1 MTINQLLLIIKEAQV
16 RGAFAYRR
24 EDFDR
29 AIELLESGQIPAEEL
44 ITEVASLGRAQEM
57 FDELIRP
64 GTEQLKV
71 LLKP

>member
-29 AIELLESGQIPAEEL
+29 AIELLQSGQIPAEQL
-44 ITEVASLGRAQEM
+44 ITEVAPLGRAQDM
-57 FDELIRP
+57 FDELVRP